1 MMATSPPAFMRP
13 ADWARL
19 LSLALLWGGAYFLTR
34 LSLAEV
40 PPLTIVLARV
50 GIAALTLWVA
60 MAALRVPLPL
70 NARLWG
76 VMAVLGLI
84 NNAAPFALIAWGQ
97 QFVGTAVAAIVNGV
111 TPLFT
116 LVIAHFVLPG
126 ERLTARRVAGLLL
139 GLAGVAVLVGPD
151 ALAGLGQS
159 TIGTLA
165 LLGGALLY
173 GFAIVYARVHS
184 GAHPALLS
192 AGQMTFATL
201 MIAPLAIAIDQPWTL
216 TPSLPVLG
224 ALALLG
230 IASSGM
236 GYLLYFRLI
245 RDVGA
250 SNASLVTL
258 LNPIFAALLAL
269 IFLLEWPRATAWA
282 GFALIAVGLLV
293 VDGRV
298 LRVLRSG

>member
-1 MMATSPPAFMRP
+1 MTPPSTLTAG
-13 ADWARL
+13 DWARL

-34 LSLAEV
+34 IALTEV
-40 PPLTIVLARV
+40 PPLTIVFARV
-50 GIAALTLWVA
+50 GIAALTLWAA
-60 MAALRVPLPL
+60 MVVLRVPLPL
-70 NARLWG
+70 DARVWG

-173 GFAIVYARVHS
+173 GFAIVYARLHS
-184 GAHPALLS
+184 GLHPALLS
-192 AGQMTFATL
+192 AGQMTIATL
-201 MIAPLAIAIDQPWTL
+201 MIAPLAIGLDRPWTL
-216 TPSLPVLG
+216 SPSLPALG
-224 ALALLG
+224 AMALLG
-230 IASSGM
+230 IASSGL

-258 LNPIFAALLAL
+258 MNPIFAALLAAL
-269 IFLLEWPRATAWA
+269 ILAEWPGPNAWA
-282 GFALIAVGLLV
+282 GFALIATGLLV

-298 LRVLRSG
+298 LRALRRG

>member
-1 MMATSPPAFMRP
+1 MNPPATLT
-13 ADWARL
+13 AGDWSRL
-19 LSLALLWGGAYFLTR
+19 LLLALLWGGAYFLTR
-34 LSLAEV
+34 ISLPEV

-50 GIAALTLWVA
+50 GIAAVTLWIAVA
-60 MAALRVPLPL
+60 VLRVRLPL
-70 NARLWG
+70 DARLWG

-126 ERLTARRVAGLLL
+126 EKLTARRVAGLLL

-151 ALAGLGQS
+151 ALAGLGRS

-173 GFAIVYARVHS
+173 GFAIVYARLHS
-184 GAHPALLS
+184 HVHPAILA
-192 AGQMTFATL
+192 AGQMTIATL
-201 MIAPLAIAIDQPWTL
+201 MIAPLALALDRPWTL
-216 TPSLPVLG
+216 SPSPHVLG
-224 ALALLG
+224 AMALLG
-230 IASSGM
+230 IASSGL
-236 GYLLYFRLI
+236 GYLIYFRLI

-258 LNPIFAALLAL
+258 MNPVFAALLAAL
-269 IFLLEWPRATAWA
+269 ILAEWPGANAWA
-282 GFALIAVGLLV
+282 GFTLIAAGLLV

-298 LRVLRSG
+298 LRPWRRG